1 MTFGLIARGRAG
13 VNDRGMV
20 SRLSVTVLV
29 ENWAYEPGLLAEHGL
44 SYLVEADGAKV
55 LFDTGQGMAL
65 AHNAKQLGIA
75 LEQLDAIVLS
85 HGHFDHSGGL
95 AETLRTAGRARV
107 FVHPAA
113 LGPRYAQRD
122 KPPRRSVGMPAQ
134 CSRALDTAG
143 GSVRWSESPT
153 EVIPGIWVTGEIPRR
168 TPFEDAGGEFY
179 RDDQCLD
186 PDPIPD
192 DQALVVDTA
201 TGPVVLL
208 GCAHAGVV
216 NTLEY
221 VGHLTGQSRIRAIA
235 GGIHLIRAARER
247 VDDTCDALERFRVE
261 KIAVGH
267 CTGWRAIAQLHRS
280 LGDCVIPCC
289 AGTKLTLG

>member
-1 MTFGLIARGRAG
+1 
-13 VNDRGMV
+13 MV
-20 SRLSVTVLV
+20 SRLSVTVLA

-44 SYLVEADGAKV
+44 AYFIETDGAKI

-65 AHNAKQLGIA
+65 AHNAKQLGIS

-85 HGHFDHSGGL
+85 HGHLDHSGGL
-95 AETLRTAGRARV
+95 AEALRAAGRARV

-113 LGPRYAQRD
+113 LGSRYAQRD
-122 KPPRRSVGMPAQ
+122 KPPRRSAGMPGPCVQELERVA
-134 CSRALDTAG
+134 SK
-143 GSVRWSESPT
+143 VRWTESPT

-168 TPFEDAGGEFY
+168 TSFENTGGEFY
-179 RDDQCLD
+179 RDAECLD

-192 DQALVVDTA
+192 DQALVIDTA
-201 TGPVVLL
+201 AGPVILL

-216 NTLEY
+216 NTLAY
-221 VGHLTGQSRIRAIA
+221 VGHLSGQSRIRAVA
-235 GGIHLIRAARER
+235 GGFHLMRAGRER
-247 VDDTCDALERFRVE
+247 IDDTCDALEQFRVE
-261 KIAVGH
+261 TIAAGH